1 MAGTLNFR
9 RKKLDVSFLHPAFV
23 ELHCELHAGPSGGS
37 QGTATP
43 TLQARSG
50 AAVRSASQRVPPGG
64 DTYQPSHPA
73 VGAHA
78 EVAGAVHALDGH
90 VPQGDGPDL
99 HQSWRKGSKKLQ
111 PQHVGAVGA
120 GARARLPC
128 PQLPALSEDSGW
140 GSWNAEVSK
149 PRVPGVGGPP
159 EQGEGREGRLTHG
172 AVGPRTR
179 FALPQR
185 LALSR
190 EPRRANSDVP
200 KPGDLGMGSPAGA
213 EEGKGKEG
221 RWAGEGRGGH
231 SLCALWPR
239 AQSTAPSAPMRRKQL
254 EGPWGPA
261 VYRCRR
267 RMASPQ
273 P

>member
-1 MAGTLNFR
+1 MAQHETQRRLSPILRPVAGTLNFR

-149 PRVPGVGGPP
+149 PRVPRGG
-159 EQGEGREGRLTHG
+159 GSTG
-172 AVGPRTR
+172 AGGG
-179 FALPQR
+179 A
-185 LALSR
+185 
-190 EPRRANSDVP
+190 RRAVNAWCGRSTHTFRPPPAPRAVP
-200 KPGDLGMGSPAGA
+200 GA
-213 EEGKGKEG
+213 EEGELGCAQTWRSRDGKP
-221 RWAGEGRGGH
+221 RG
-231 SLCALWPR
+231 S
-239 AQSTAPSAPMRRKQL
+239 
-254 EGPWGPA
+254 
-261 VYRCRR
+261 RR
-267 RMASPQ
+267 R
-273 P
+273 